1 MGNALDPSVLDRLR
15 RALRPDWSRTP
26 TARRALAG
34 GLVILAAVAAWRGD
48 PRTEYSDVVVTV
60 RDLAPGIELTT
71 ADVSVEARAVPAV
84 PEGAHTRVDAVVGS
98 TLAGPARRGEVL
110 TDVRVLG
117 PRLADSAAGPDARI
131 VPIPLADAALMDL
144 LRPGDVVDIVSAPS
158 DESTEARLI
167 ATDAVVILVSAKDSG
182 LGARNGRVVL
192 VALPAAAAK
201 VVAGAA
207 LVQAVTIT
215 LH

>member
-117 PRLADSAAGPDARI
+117 PRLAESAAGPDARI

-158 DESTEARLI
+158 DESTEASLI

>member
-1 MGNALDPSVLDRLR
+1 MGNPLDPSLLDRLR
-15 RALRPDWSRTP
+15 RAVRPDWSRTP
-26 TARRALAG
+26 TARRVVAG

-48 PRTEYSDVVVTV
+48 PRTEYTDVVVTV
-60 RDLAPGIELTT
+60 RDLAPGIELTA
-71 ADVSVEARAVPAV
+71 ADVSLEARATPAV
-84 PEGAHTRVDAVVGS
+84 PIGAHTRVDAVVGA
-98 TLAGPARRGEVL
+98 TLAGPARSGEIL
-110 TDVRVLG
+110 TDVRMLG

-144 LRPGDVVDIVSAPS
+144 LRPGDVVDIVAAPP
-158 DESTEARLI
+158 DEVTEARLI

-182 LGARNGRVVL
+182 LAARNGRVVL

-201 VVAGAA
+201 AVAGVS
-207 LVQAVTIT
+207 LVQAVTMT

>member
-1 MGNALDPSVLDRLR
+1 M
-15 RALRPDWSRTP
+15 
-26 TARRALAG
+26 
-34 GLVILAAVAAWRGD
+34 ILAAVAAWRGD

-84 PEGAHTRVDAVVGS
+84 PEGAHTRVDAVVGT

-117 PRLADSAAGPDARI
+117 PRLAESAAGPDARI

-144 LRPGDVVDIVSAPS
+144 LRPGDVVDIVAAPS